1 MAVIATLVVGADG
14 STTKGGTSQG
24 VTSGADR
31 AQFLEHRRLADCIFI
46 GGNTARTEP
55 YLRTPVPVVVIS
67 HQLDNPLASNPL
79 AHLWNLSPV
88 AGLVKAIETFG
99 PRIHVEAGATMIS
112 ELIAARISRSG
123 ADLFRYDDA
132 PAFMEARRKSSCSLR
147 VRTMMAI
154 VCDIERAQ
162 ETISKPLPSGRL
174 ISTTMTSGLTFAIW
188 ANASYFDAA

>member
-67 HQLDNPLASNPL
+67 HQLNNPLASNPL
-79 AHLWNLSPV
+79 AHLWSLSPV
-88 AGLVKAIETFG
+88 AGLVKAIATFG

-112 ELIAARISRSG
+112 ELISAGQIDQLELSITSITG
-123 ADLFRYDDA
+123 G
-132 PAFMEARRKSSCSLR
+132 ELR
-147 VRTMMAI
+147 V
-154 VCDIERAQ
+154 DIDALLEVFTTQ
-162 ETISKPLPSGRL
+162 EEKVIDGTRFIL
-174 ISTTMTSGLTFAIW
+174 
-188 ANASYFDAA
+188 ASR

>member
-1 MAVIATLVVGADG
+1 MAVIATLVMGADG

-79 AHLWNLSPV
+79 AHLWSLSPV
-88 AGLVKAIETFG
+88 AGLVRAIGKFG

-112 ELIAARISRSG
+112 ELIAAGQIDQLELSITSVTGGEMRVDIDALLEVFTTREEKVIDGTRFIS
-123 ADLFRYDDA
+123 A
-132 PAFMEARRKSSCSLR
+132 
-147 VRTMMAI
+147 
-154 VCDIERAQ
+154 
-162 ETISKPLPSGRL
+162 SK
-174 ISTTMTSGLTFAIW
+174 
-188 ANASYFDAA
+188 

>member
-67 HQLDNPLASNPL
+67 RQPNNPLASNPL
-79 AHLWNLSPV
+79 AQCWDLSPV
-88 AGLVKAIETFG
+88 AGLAKAIENFG
-99 PRIHVEAGATMIS
+99 PRIHVEAGASIIS
-112 ELIAARISRSG
+112 ELIEAGRIDQLELSITTATGGEMKVDIDALLG
-123 ADLFRYDDA
+123 AFTKCEEKVIDGTRF
-132 PAFMEARRKSSCSLR
+132 
-147 VRTMMAI
+147 
-154 VCDIERAQ
+154 
-162 ETISKPLPSGRL
+162 IS
-174 ISTTMTSGLTFAIW
+174 
-188 ANASYFDAA
+188 ASK

>member
-67 HQLDNPLASNPL
+67 RQLDNPLASNPL
-79 AHLWNLSPV
+79 AHLWSLSPV
-88 AGLVKAIETFG
+88 AGLVKAIEKFG

-112 ELIAARISRSG
+112 ELIAAGQIDQLELSVTSITGGEMRVDIDALLEVFTTREEKVIDGTRFIS
-123 ADLFRYDDA
+123 A
-132 PAFMEARRKSSCSLR
+132 
-147 VRTMMAI
+147 
-154 VCDIERAQ
+154 
-162 ETISKPLPSGRL
+162 SK
-174 ISTTMTSGLTFAIW
+174 
-188 ANASYFDAA
+188 

>member
-67 HQLDNPLASNPL
+67 HQLNNPLASNPL
-79 AHLWNLSPV
+79 AHLWSNHNCDNAQSGEV
-88 AGLVKAIETFG
+88 GIEPYFG
-99 PRIHVEAGATMIS
+99 SLGDS
-112 ELIAARISRSG
+112 AR
-123 ADLFRYDDA
+123 
-132 PAFMEARRKSSCSLR
+132 
-147 VRTMMAI
+147 
-154 VCDIERAQ
+154 
-162 ETISKPLPSGRL
+162 
-174 ISTTMTSGLTFAIW
+174 
-188 ANASYFDAA
+188 

>member
-67 HQLDNPLASNPL
+67 HQLNNPLASNPL
-79 AHLWNLSPV
+79 AHLWSLSPV

-99 PRIHVEAGATMIS
+99 SRIHVEAGATMIS
-112 ELIAARISRSG
+112 ELIAAGQIDQLELSITSITGGEMRVDIDALLEVFTTQEEKVIDGTRFIS
-123 ADLFRYDDA
+123 
-132 PAFMEARRKSSCSLR
+132 
-147 VRTMMAI
+147 
-154 VCDIERAQ
+154 
-162 ETISKPLPSGRL
+162 
-174 ISTTMTSGLTFAIW
+174 
-188 ANASYFDAA
+188 ASR

>member
-67 HQLDNPLASNPL
+67 RQLNNPLASNPQ

-88 AGLVKAIETFG
+88 AGLVKAIATFG

-112 ELIAARISRSG
+112 ELIAAGQIDQLELSVTSITGGEMRVDIDALLEVFTTREEKVIDGTRFIS
-123 ADLFRYDDA
+123 
-132 PAFMEARRKSSCSLR
+132 
-147 VRTMMAI
+147 
-154 VCDIERAQ
+154 
-162 ETISKPLPSGRL
+162 
-174 ISTTMTSGLTFAIW
+174 
-188 ANASYFDAA
+188 ASR